1 MTRMAGMSKWGV
13 IKGTSDTISPRLSSA
28 STSGQQETPATKTSE
43 KYARAGGHSQLQ
55 DMEMSAAAW
64 PETKQDGLE
73 SAAQAMPGSSTP
85 GGYGNL
91 STMMSAPCEDG
102 LDTESDDDEPIMTLR
117 GRADTLGLKDDQAP
131 NDASNDNGPEEE
143 TKLVVAS
150 S

>member
-1 MTRMAGMSKWGV
+1 
-13 IKGTSDTISPRLSSA
+13 
-28 STSGQQETPATKTSE
+28 
-43 KYARAGGHSQLQ
+43 
-55 DMEMSAAAW
+55 
-64 PETKQDGLE
+64 
-73 SAAQAMPGSSTP
+73 
-85 GGYGNL
+85 
-91 STMMSAPCEDG
+91 MSAPCEDG